1 MIDTDDCSGHPCSE
15 HSGIDARLTNVE
27 QDVRNNMKKV
37 NALIYLALANLAGI
51 AVIAVQYAIK

>member
-1 MIDTDDCSGHPCSE
+1 MNDIDSSGFPCVK

-37 NALIYLALANLAGI
+37 NTLIYLAIANLAGI
-51 AVIAVQYAIK
+51 AVSVTLYAIK